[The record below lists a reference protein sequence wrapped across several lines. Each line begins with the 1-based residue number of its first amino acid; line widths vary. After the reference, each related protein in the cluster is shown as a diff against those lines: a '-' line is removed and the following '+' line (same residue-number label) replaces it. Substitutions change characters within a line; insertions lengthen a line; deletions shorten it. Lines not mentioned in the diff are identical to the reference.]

1 MHVITQ
7 GGAQGVQ
14 SAQVAMMLIAVAI
27 VVFWRALLRLV
38 LALLAIAVLVA
49 IGSGVLELAH
59 GVHL

>member
-1 MHVITQ
+1 MHVIAQ

-59 GVHL
+59 GVHP